1 MKIPIP
7 KITIAIP
14 LYNAQEHI
22 AQTLQS
28 VLNQT
33 FTDFECIIL
42 NDQSTDHS
50 LSIIKQFNDPRLH
63 IITHPQRLGFFGNWN
78 ACLNHLR
85 GTYGKI
91 LPHDDLL
98 EPTCLQK
105 QNDILD
111 QHPHVT
117 LVHSGRH
124 IINPA
129 GKTIMTRR
137 PRETEGIQYQTQSLR
152 HIVRS
157 GTNPIG
163 EPAAVLFRNAAAQQ
177 IGLFSE
183 TDIFSIDIDYWSR
196 LLSVGPRYVLPE
208 ILCSFRVWPG
218 SASVSL
224 HGSQSQSMRTFYH
237 RLNQQFPGHI
247 NPKDLRIGAVKSKLN
262 ELARGLFYRWMRL
275 KSH

>member
-1 MKIPIP
+1 MKTPPP

-22 AQTLQS
+22 GQTIQS
-28 VLNQT
+28 VLDQT

-42 NDQSTDHS
+42 NDQSTDQS
-50 LSIIKQFNDPRLH
+50 LSIIQQFDDPRLH
-63 IITHPQRLGFFGNWN
+63 IVTHPERLGFLGNWN
-78 ACLNHLR
+78 ACLSHLR
-85 GTYGKI
+85 GTYGKL

-111 QHPHVT
+111 QHPHVA
-117 LVHSGRH
+117 LVHSGRR
-124 IINPA
+124 IINPT
-129 GKTIMTRR
+129 GKTIATRA
-137 PRETEGIQYQTQSLR
+137 PHGPEGIQQQPQTLR

-163 EPAAVLFRNAAAQQ
+163 EPAAVLFRTAAARQ
-177 IGLFSE
+177 IGPFSE
-183 TDIFSIDIDYWSR
+183 ADIFSIDIDYWSR
-196 LLSVGPRYVLPE
+196 LLNVGPRYILPE

-218 SASVSL
+218 SASVHL
-224 HGSQSQSMRTFYH
+224 HGSQSQSMRAFYH

-247 NPKDLRIGAVKSKLN
+247 TPQDLRIGALKSNIN

-275 KSH
+275 KSR